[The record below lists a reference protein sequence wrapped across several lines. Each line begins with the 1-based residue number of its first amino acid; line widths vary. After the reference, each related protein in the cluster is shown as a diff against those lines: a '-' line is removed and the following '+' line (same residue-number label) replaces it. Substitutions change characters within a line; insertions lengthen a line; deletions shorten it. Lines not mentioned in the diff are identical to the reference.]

1 MSQDQNKCC
10 RCCKLMDS
18 AAFDNGL
25 KTCRECMI
33 KRKAYKDKNKGH
45 LKESGKDCCN
55 NNKENKAKYYQ
66 DYKEQIKAY
75 NAGKLKCDWCGSV
88 VGRTSIAKHK
98 TSTKCKK
105 HNLETNTANIE

>member
-1 MSQDQNKCC
+1 MSQNQNKCC
-10 RCCKLMDS
+10 RCCKLLENS
-18 AAFDNGL
+18 AFDNGF

-33 KRKAYKDKNKGH
+33 KRRVYKDKNKDH
-45 LKESGKDCCN
+45 LKESGKDYYN

-75 NAGKLKCDWCGSV
+75 KAEKIKCNCCGSV

-98 TSTKCKK
+98 TSTKCKN
-105 HNLETNTANIE
+105 HNLEI